1 MLDYGL
7 DLSEIALEV
16 ALPDLRAE
24 GDDLDAVVSAE
35 PDWSRPTPAPR
46 WTIGHQIAHLA
57 AADANVLLAIRT
69 PEKFAAVLEEDADAV
84 AAEGAA
90 RPRSE
95 LLDHWRAGRAEVADA
110 LGEIPLDQA
119 FPWYG
124 SESTAKLAVAL
135 RLMETWAHGQDI
147 FDTVGVEH
155 HPTDRLKHIAALG
168 FAGRGL
174 SFYAAQLPLPTEPIR
189 VELTGPDGAVWGWGP
204 DDAAQRIRGSAR
216 DFCLRIT
223 QRRALDET
231 GLAAIGDDAKAWL
244 ENARVFL

>member
-7 DLSEIALEV
+7 DLSGIAREV
-16 ALPDLRAE
+16 ALPDLLAE

-35 PDWSRPTPAPR
+35 SDWSRPTPAEG

-57 AADANVLLAIRT
+57 ATDANVVLAVRA
-69 PEKFAAVLEEDADAV
+69 PEKFAAALEEDADAV

-90 RPRSE
+90 RPRAE
-95 LLDHWRAGRAEVADA
+95 LLADWRAGRAEAAAV

-124 SESTAKLAVAL
+124 SQSSATLAVAL

-155 HPTDRLKHIAALG
+155 RPTDRLKHIAALG
-168 FAGRGL
+168 VAARGL

-223 QRRALDET
+223 QRRTLDET
-231 GLAAIGDDAKAWL
+231 GLAAIGDDAKTWL
-244 ENARVFL
+244 QNARIFL

>member
-7 DLSEIALEV
+7 DLSEIAREV
-16 ALPDLRAE
+16 ALPDLLAE

-35 PDWSRPTPAPR
+35 PDWSRPTPAAG

-57 AADANVLLAIRT
+57 AADANVVLAIRT
-69 PEKFAAVLEEDADAV
+69 PEKFADVLAEDADTV

-95 LLDHWRAGRAEVADA
+95 LLDRWRAGRAEAAAA

-124 SESTAKLAVAL
+124 SESTATLGAAL

-147 FDTVGVEH
+147 FDTVGLEH
-155 HPTDRLKHIAALG
+155 RPTDRLKHIAALG

-189 VELTGPDGAVWGWGP
+189 VELTGPDGTVWGWGP

>member
-7 DLSEIALEV
+7 DLSEVPREA
-16 ALPDLRAE
+16 ALPDLLAE
-24 GDDLDAVVSAE
+24 GDDLDAIVSAE
-35 PDWSRPTPAPR
+35 PDWSRPTPAEG
-46 WTIGHQIAHLA
+46 WTIGHQIAHLT

-69 PEKFAAVLEEDADAV
+69 PEKFAAVLGENADDV

-90 RPRSE
+90 RPRPE
-95 LLDHWRAGRAEVADA
+95 LLDQWRAGRAEVAA
-110 LGEIPLDQA
+110 MLGEIPLDQA

-124 SESTAKLAVAL
+124 SQATATLLVPL

-155 HPTDRLKHIAALG
+155 RPTDRLKHLAALG
-168 FAGRGL
+168 VAGRGL
-174 SFYAAQLPLPTEPIR
+174 AFYAAGKPLPTEPIR
-189 VELTGPDGAVWGWGP
+189 VELTGPDGTVWGWGP

-231 GLAAIGDDAKAWL
+231 GLAAIGEDAKTWL